1 MACHVHRLVSEG
13 YKVGVVDQTETAA
26 LKAIGDSP
34 SSLFTREL
42 TALYTVATLAASY
55 ILVEYIYVSVCCM

>member
-1 MACHVHRLVSEG
+1 MMINSMTLCYLDRLVSAG
-13 YKVGVVDQTETAA
+13 YKVGVVDQTESAA

-42 TALYTVATLAASY
+42 SALYTIATLAASY
-55 ILVEYIYVSVCCM
+55 ILVKYCI